1 MTATTER
8 IATINERELAKL
20 REDLRA
26 IRPDLAD
33 RLDELIRAQASLRG
47 EYVRLGEASQSLG
60 VSRNTL
66 KKWIRGGLVRDV
78 MQLPDSGEMRVA
90 RAEIAR
96 LHDYALRRVAMS
108 TLGDAK
114 PDAGDIPEMATSG
127 TPPWRR

>member
-1 MTATTER
+1 MTATAAR

-26 IRPDLAD
+26 IRPDLAE
-33 RLDELIRAQASLRG
+33 RLDGVVGAQASLRG
-47 EYVRLGEASQSLG
+47 EYVRLGEASQALG

-108 TLGDAK
+108 ALGDAE
-114 PDAGDIPEMATSG
+114 PDAGDASEMATSG